1 MRAERRCLDQ
11 APAGL
16 PATAAGRR
24 PAANLYPLLV
34 ADDWRVRIEFES
46 ERSRRDFADL
56 LATGLSPEGADI
68 AQALQGGHVS
78 ISGDDVNLFVY
89 ADSPARA
96 ERAHAVIGAELEHH
110 GIEATTS
117 GVEAWLAEEERWD
130 NEPVGD
136 TWEEEVTEKG
146 YAPWEVRVACRS
158 RHEAV
163 ALASTL
169 ESEGYRPIRQWSH
182 LIIGSGTRED
192 ADALAARLHG
202 EVEPGGAVVW
212 EEAIDSDVVRP
223 FVFFG

>member
-1 MRAERRCLDQ
+1 M
-11 APAGL
+11 
-16 PATAAGRR
+16 
-24 PAANLYPLLV
+24 
-34 ADDWRVRIEFES
+34 ADDWRVRIELAGEDA
-46 ERSRRDFADL
+46 RRDFADL
-56 LATGLSPEGADI
+56 LADGLSPGGADK

-78 ISGDDVNLFVY
+78 ISGDDANLFVY
-89 ADSPARA
+89 ADSPTQA
-96 ERAHAVIGAELEHH
+96 ENAHAVILAELEHH
-110 GIEATTS
+110 AIDATTS
-117 GVEAWLAEEERWD
+117 GVEHWLADEERWD
-130 NEPVGD
+130 NEPVGE

-163 ALASTL
+163 ELEKVL
-169 ESEGYRPIRQWSH
+169 ESEGYQPIRQWSH
-182 LIIGSGTRED
+182 LIIGASTRED